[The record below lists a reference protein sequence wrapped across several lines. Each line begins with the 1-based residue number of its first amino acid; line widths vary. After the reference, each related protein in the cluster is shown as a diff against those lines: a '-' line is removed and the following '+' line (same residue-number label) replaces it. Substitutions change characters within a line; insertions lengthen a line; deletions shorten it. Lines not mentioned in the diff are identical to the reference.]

1 MLKRVIKLNKNKKK
15 RSGVLVKFPKKRQN
29 LKYDLPTIG
38 LKTVELCIKSKLNGI
53 FLKKNQNIFL
63 NQKKSMNLSNK
74 NKFFISTM

>member
-15 RSGVLVKFPKKRQN
+15 RSGVLIKFPKKKQN

-63 NQKKSMNLSNK
+63 NQKKSINLSNK